1 MIQNRREAN
10 RLGKQRKQHLPA
22 ASEVR
27 AIMDSAVDAIVTAD
41 ERGVIRSFNR
51 AAERLFGFSKQ
62 EAIGQPISLL
72 MPEPDR
78 SRHQQ
83 YIERYLATG
92 DAHVIGIGRELE
104 AQRRDGSRV
113 PIYLAVSEF
122 QVDGERRFAAV
133 LHDISADLEVREL
146 RERLAQAEGVSA
158 LVETTAT
165 LAHELNQPLAAIATY
180 AQAARLQAT
189 GDNAKALLATL
200 DKVVEQSL
208 RAGSVVKRVQGLV
221 KGLASDSASFEDADI
236 IALLDGVAALART
249 DARRQGVRLV
259 FEPSAPLPAVRCDP
273 VQIQQVMLNLL
284 RNGVDAVVAAGRSH
298 GDVVRIHARRADAAV
313 RVCVEDSGSGV
324 AADVGEAVFEPF
336 HTDKPDGMGLGLAIC
351 ATIVAR
357 HGGSLGFRNNAP
369 TPGATFHFSLPL
381 ADRVP
386 GDDDG

>member
-1 MIQNRREAN
+1 MS
-10 RLGKQRKQHLPA
+10 KQERPA

-62 EAIGQPISLL
+62 EAVGQPISLL

-92 DAHVIGIGRELE
+92 DAHVIGIGREVE
-104 AQRRDGSRV
+104 AQRKDGSRV

-122 QVDGERRFAAV
+122 QVDGERRFAGV

-158 LVETTAT
+158 LSETTAT

-189 GDNAKALLATL
+189 GDDADELLATL

-208 RAGSVVKRVQGLV
+208 RAGRVVKRVQGLV
-221 KGLASDSASFEDADI
+221 KGFADDSERFEEADI
-236 IALLDGVAALART
+236 NALLAEVAALART
-249 DARRQGVRLV
+249 DARRQGVRVV
-259 FEPSAPLPAVRCDP
+259 FEPSDALPAVRCDP
-273 VQIQQVMLNLL
+273 VQIQQVVLNLL
-284 RNGVDAVVAAGRSH
+284 RNATDAVAAAGCAN
-298 GDVVRIHARRADAAV
+298 GDVVRIYARQVDNAV

-324 AADVGEAVFEPF
+324 ATDLGEAMFEPF
-336 HTDKPDGMGLGLAIC
+336 HTNKPDGMGLGLAIC
-351 ATIVAR
+351 ATIIAK
-357 HGGSLGFRNNAP
+357 HGGSLGFHNNAP
-369 TPGATFHFSLPL
+369 RPGATFYFNLPTT
-381 ADRVP
+381 DRVS
-386 GDDDG
+386 DDA

>member
-1 MIQNRREAN
+1 MS
-10 RLGKQRKQHLPA
+10 KQERPA

-62 EAIGQPISLL
+62 EAVGQPISLL

-92 DAHVIGIGRELE
+92 DAHVIGIGREVE
-104 AQRRDGSRV
+104 AQRKDGSRV

-122 QVDGERRFAAV
+122 QVDGERRFAGV

-158 LVETTAT
+158 LSETTAT

-189 GDNAKALLATL
+189 GDDADELLATL

-208 RAGSVVKRVQGLV
+208 RAGRVVKRVQGLV
-221 KGLASDSASFEDADI
+221 KGFADDSERFEEADI
-236 IALLDGVAALART
+236 NALLAEVAALART
-249 DARRQGVRLV
+249 DARRQGVRVV
-259 FEPSAPLPAVRCDP
+259 FEPSDALPAVRCDP
-273 VQIQQVMLNLL
+273 VQIQQVVLNLL
-284 RNGVDAVVAAGRSH
+284 RNATDAVAAAGCAN
-298 GDVVRIHARRADAAV
+298 GDVVRIYARQVDNAV

-324 AADVGEAVFEPF
+324 ATDLGEAVFEPF
-336 HTDKPDGMGLGLAIC
+336 HTNKPDGTGLGLAIC
-351 ATIVAR
+351 ATIIAK
-357 HGGSLGFRNNAP
+357 HGGSLSFHNNAP
-369 TPGATFHFSLPL
+369 RPGATFYFNLPL
-381 ADRVP
+381 QPAQNRP
-386 GDDDG
+386 RIE